1 MKARGYEEDMR
12 ILIAEDDINLQEM
25 TGSLMTHWGFDYD
38 MASNGQDAV
47 DHAVANEGKYDL
59 CLMDIDMPIINGF
72 EATKVIRHKLK
83 YFPIM
88 ALTGNLE
95 AEGKYLAAGMDD
107 FLEKPYPINRLYQK
121 INALT
126 VKSIKIHK
134 KQNQIYLK
142 KEMPMNPDELRE
154 LKELDKRGLT
164 KFSLIDTN
172 YKFITHKNLQN
183 KISHDFIAK
192 GKLLSEFLDRSPDD
206 PGIIHLYAANLKAN
220 KRHIWPELLDKL
232 TKKEDEEMKIYT
244 EKAEIAETDSP

>member
-1 MKARGYEEDMR
+1 MR
-12 ILIAEDDINLQEM
+12 ILIAEDEPLLQILAKR
-25 TGSLMTHWGFDYD
+25 LMEHWGFDYD
-38 MASNGQDAV
+38 MASDGKEAV
-47 DHAVANEGKYDL
+47 YHATANEGKYDL
-59 CLMDIDMPIINGF
+59 CLMDIDMPIINGL
-72 EATKVIRHKLK
+72 EAAKIIRRKLK

-95 AEGKYLAAGMDD
+95 AERKYLAAGMDD
-107 FLEKPYPINRLYQK
+107 FLEKPYPIDKLYRK
-121 INALT
+121 INELT
-126 VKSIKIHK
+126 VKSIRIHK
-134 KQNQIYLK
+134 TQNQVHLK
-142 KEMPMNPDELRE
+142 KELPMNPDELRE

-220 KRHIWPELLDKL
+220 KRHILPEMLDKL
-232 TKKEDEEMKIYT
+232 TEKEDEDMKNYT
-244 EKAEIAETDSP
+244 EKAEFTETNTPKFK